1 MEDAYLS
8 IIPPLSY
15 NRKLPKPE
23 EIFDMARESA
33 IKEQSLGNW
42 ENAYEVYYLLFQ
54 NFTTFGERDEMTV
67 KATALFIEFVR
78 FLSTETKLEKSQVL
92 ERDGDDD
99 EALKLDKLK
108 EKVLE
113 DLKKVDNG
121 AMNRNLQLHKIQG
134 QGWFEDCEELQ
145 PKHQENDFELSELR
159 HALNQTEFHFAAMKP
174 SKSLDYL
181 LQHQKELRKKDFF
194 ERTAL
199 HYATRTT
206 WIHELEKEKYSLTGF
221 RDIDAM
227 DCDGMTALHTAAES
241 GNADM
246 VELLLREDASK
257 NKRFQNRTSL
267 HIAAAKGHVDVVQKL
282 IDARADTTIKAPRG
296 RTALH
301 IAVLGCHND
310 VISKLLEEEGFDTV
324 DGWGRTALHLAAA
337 RGCEPIVRL
346 LLKKAEGN
354 KTKESMLASE
364 DM

>member
-134 QGWFEDCEELQ
+134 QGWFEDCEETPTQ
-145 PKHQENDFELSELR
+145 
-159 HALNQTEFHFAAMKP
+159 A
-174 SKSLDYL
+174 
-181 LQHQKELRKKDFF
+181 
-194 ERTAL
+194 
-199 HYATRTT
+199 
-206 WIHELEKEKYSLTGF
+206 
-221 RDIDAM
+221 
-227 DCDGMTALHTAAES
+227 S
-241 GNADM
+241 G
-246 VELLLREDASK
+246 K
-257 NKRFQNRTSL
+257 
-267 HIAAAKGHVDVVQKL
+267 
-282 IDARADTTIKAPRG
+282 
-296 RTALH
+296 
-301 IAVLGCHND
+301 
-310 VISKLLEEEGFDTV
+310 
-324 DGWGRTALHLAAA
+324 
-337 RGCEPIVRL
+337 
-346 LLKKAEGN
+346 
-354 KTKESMLASE
+354 
-364 DM
+364 